1 MVVGACTFTLEGVP
15 ILIDML
21 RDLSTQGSVH
31 PDRRT
36 ALHGLAFLLAS
47 TLVPGTVTAQDDTE
61 EDETQDEP
69 DEDPEDDEPA
79 EEDDAAQPADSV
91 IVELVDFA
99 YEPGTASDL
108 EIPPGTRVEFV
119 WITDNHNIVVDAQ
132 PEAADWDGHEP
143 IEDTGF
149 EYEYTFEVEGTY
161 DFHCTPHI
169 GLGMIATIVVD
180 PEATPDDD
188 TVIPEVVPFSAWTL
202 AIATVVSLIAVL
214 ALTYMFMRF
223 GGPSAE

>member
-1 MVVGACTFTLEGVP
+1 MP
-15 ILIDML
+15 
-21 RDLSTQGSVH
+21 RDLATADSVH
-31 PDRRT
+31 LDRRK

-47 TLVPGTVTAQDDTE
+47 TLWPGSVTAQDDTA

-69 DEDPEDDEPA
+69 DEEPDED
-79 EEDDAAQPADSV
+79 EEDDTVQPADSV

-99 YEPGTASDL
+99 YEPSTASDL

-119 WITDNHNIVVDAQ
+119 WITDNHNIVVDDQ
-132 PEAADWDGHEP
+132 PEDADWDGYEP

-161 DFHCTPHI
+161 DFHCAPHI
-169 GLGMIATIVVD
+169 GLGMIGTIVVD
-180 PEATPDDD
+180 PEASPDDD
-188 TVIPEVVPFSAWTL
+188 AVIPEVVPFSAWTL
-202 AIATVVSLIAVL
+202 AIATVVSLVAVL

-223 GGPSAE
+223 GGATGE